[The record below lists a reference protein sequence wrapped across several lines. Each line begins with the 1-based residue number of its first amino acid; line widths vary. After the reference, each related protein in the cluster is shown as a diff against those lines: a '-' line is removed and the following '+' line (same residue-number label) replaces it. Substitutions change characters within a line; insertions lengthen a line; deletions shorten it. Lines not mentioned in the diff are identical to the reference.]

1 MKIIIH
7 ARGNSQIGIGNLSR
21 SYELLSYL
29 SKNHDVIGVF
39 ECDKNVYKKYEN
51 KNVLRSDN
59 LINSVKLIKNFENS
73 IYICDLID
81 PNKELSDNLKKN
93 GVKKIIH
100 FNGIEYGFEPDIIF
114 IMNGFDYIFET
125 KDIEVYKGFEYYIV
139 GEEVVKNRKKNLTPI
154 KKLENILICFG
165 GADPAYYTEYFA
177 EIINDKKYNYT
188 IILGPA
194 MSDERKIYIKSIKK
208 ENIRYI
214 DNPLNIIELLLS
226 SDLLVTLGGMIT
238 YEAMCLGIPA
248 SAVRWNN
255 LEYVVKS
262 FGEKNMIIDLE
273 NINDAYQN
281 ILNLEIDE
289 LNNTCK
295 NAFNIV
301 DGSALKNIKN
311 ILETILNKREYN
323 D

>member
-177 EIINDKKYNYT
+177 EIINDKK
-188 IILGPA
+188 
-194 MSDERKIYIKSIKK
+194 
-208 ENIRYI
+208 
-214 DNPLNIIELLLS
+214 
-226 SDLLVTLGGMIT
+226 
-238 YEAMCLGIPA
+238 
-248 SAVRWNN
+248 
-255 LEYVVKS
+255 
-262 FGEKNMIIDLE
+262 
-273 NINDAYQN
+273 
-281 ILNLEIDE
+281 
-289 LNNTCK
+289 
-295 NAFNIV
+295 
-301 DGSALKNIKN
+301 
-311 ILETILNKREYN
+311 
-323 D
+323 